1 MTRFTCR
8 KRTRELVVTQIAR
21 ERPQTSAVLAGNL
34 LAWAPLAALVVALTR
49 TAEPVSAF
57 PVYFAI
63 GATFVAI
70 ATVLIERPLIE
81 RFAARFT
88 PPGWAL
94 ALAIGGLGLAIPGA
108 AVSGLV
114 SLLAADGWSAGS
126 YMIIGALVFGLAG
139 AWSALVGWLLL
150 GLTRRSRIL
159 TWAVIGG
166 SAALVVSAAW
176 SAAVRWWS

>member
-1 MTRFTCR
+1 MTQ
-8 KRTRELVVTQIAR
+8 VAR

-34 LAWAPLAALVVALTR
+34 LAWLPLAAVVVALTR
-49 TAEPVSAF
+49 TVDPLSVF

-63 GATFVAI
+63 GAAFVAL

-81 RFAARFT
+81 RFAVRFT

-94 ALAIGGLGLAIPGA
+94 ALTIGGFGLAIPGA

-114 SLLAADGWSAGS
+114 SLLAADGWGAGA
-126 YMIIGALVFGLAG
+126 YMIIGAIIFGLAG
-139 AWSALVGWLLL
+139 AWCALVGWLLL

-159 TWAVIGG
+159 AWAVVGA
-166 SAALVVSAAW
+166 SAALVVAAAVL
-176 SAAVRWWS
+176 AAVRWWS